1 MATNNTSTCLTTKKT
16 IFSRDVATPLVKG
29 IFISFERAANP
40 LVKSLGYFTQGCGCL
55 SFEGYFDS
63 I

>member
-1 MATNNTSTCLTTKKT
+1 
-16 IFSRDVATPLVKG
+16 VATPLVKG